1 MRLHAPWFKHT
12 HAYQSSDTLLL
23 LFLTESKR
31 AWLTDSCCLL
41 ASCGTSVNTVL
52 WGQSDP
58 VWFKQSRNLTSHDS
72 YLHTVASFLFRWS
85 VLVNAGCKGVKN
97 VSHSHCKTHTH
108 THISVMWEFLWGP
121 SVVQRHIS
129 HRCSNSKSFDCKTEL
144 EQSFTAACKSCGCLA
159 WVGGELLLNK
169 EKCLILITDV
179 VSLHTEKDMKEKRVI
194 VQRCSNVQFKGKKTG

>member
-23 LFLTESKR
+23 LFLTESKW

-108 THISVMWEFLWGP
+108 TYLWCESFYEGLQWCSATSLTDAPTVKALIVKQSSNRVSQQHVKAVAVWRGWEG
-121 SVVQRHIS
+121 S
-129 HRCSNSKSFDCKTEL
+129 CS
-144 EQSFTAACKSCGCLA
+144 
-159 WVGGELLLNK
+159 
-169 EKCLILITDV
+169 
-179 VSLHTEKDMKEKRVI
+179 
-194 VQRCSNVQFKGKKTG
+194 